1 MDLKIEGSILEQGI
15 FNMSDQNPPIPAKKV
30 SNHKVFGT
38 DQETFSDMNMRGV
51 GSSTNTS
58 FSNVFEHS
66 LLHSVALLF
75 CAFLHLGTTSS
86 SDGECS
92 GDELGSFPTLPPRT
106 YYFASA
112 GSSGL
117 PT

>member
-15 FNMSDQNPPIPAKKV
+15 FNMSGQKPPIPAKKV

-66 LLHSVALLF
+66 ENDQNSIIPVDNKENPYAYQNGINH
-75 CAFLHLGTTSS
+75 
-86 SDGECS
+86 
-92 GDELGSFPTLPPRT
+92 
-106 YYFASA
+106 
-112 GSSGL
+112 
-117 PT
+117 